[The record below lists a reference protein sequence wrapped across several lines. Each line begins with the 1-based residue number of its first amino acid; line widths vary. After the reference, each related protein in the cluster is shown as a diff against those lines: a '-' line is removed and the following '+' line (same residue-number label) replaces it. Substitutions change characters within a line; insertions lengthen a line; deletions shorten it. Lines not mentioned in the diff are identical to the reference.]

1 MAGGNGTLLGFINRY
16 VKLAIAKQHWKQR
29 NAHNGTWL
37 ANAAIGLDN
46 ISVGRY
52 TYGPIEVSTSA
63 KNPHL
68 HIGSFCSIASGVI
81 FLTGNEHPLDRLST
95 YPFSVQLLGQS
106 EPEALSKGGI
116 VVDDDV
122 WIGLGA
128 LILDGVHVGQGAV
141 IAARAVV
148 TKDVE
153 PYAVVGGCPA
163 HTIKKRFDEETIREL
178 LKIDW
183 SLVDADFV
191 RAHPEWFVDNAAS
204 ASSAERVAA
213 ALSSTTEVI
222 K

>member
-1 MAGGNGTLLGFINRY
+1 MPGFLNRY
-16 VKLAIAKQHWKQR
+16 VELAKAKQRWKQR

-46 ISVGRY
+46 ISIGRY

-95 YPFSVQLLGQS
+95 YPFSVRLLGQS
-106 EPEALSKGGI
+106 EPEALCKGGI

-122 WIGLGA
+122 WIGLDA

-153 PYAVVGGCPA
+153 PYAIVAGCPA
-163 HTIKKRFDEETIREL
+163 RTIKKRFDEETVYEL

-183 SLVDADFV
+183 SLIDADFV
-191 RAHPEWFVDNAAS
+191 RAHPEWFVDNIAS
-204 ASSAERVAA
+204 ADAATRVVR